1 MLIFGQRHLRSIL
14 AQYVAHYNGR
24 RPHRSRQ
31 LHPPRPDHPVADLSQ
46 ERIKRGPSSAA
57 SSTNTSGPR
66 RSQGQDRWPSSGTPQ
81 EYAGDG
87 ILDDLASFAYRD
99 TFHPRSYAHWLTEDL
114 AALSGRLR
122 NAVSCP

>member
-1 MLIFGQRHLRSIL
+1 MPEPAIVLDQDQAEDLRELIALTAIL
-14 AQYVAHYNGR
+14 
-24 RPHRSRQ
+24 
-31 LHPPRPDHPVADLSQ
+31 Q
-46 ERIKRGPSSAA
+46 E
-57 SSTNTSGPR
+57 
-66 RSQGQDRWPSSGTPQ
+66 WL

-122 NAVSCP
+122 KAASCP

>member
-1 MLIFGQRHLRSIL
+1 MPEPAIVLDQDQADDLRELIALTAIL
-14 AQYVAHYNGR
+14 
-24 RPHRSRQ
+24 
-31 LHPPRPDHPVADLSQ
+31 Q
-46 ERIKRGPSSAA
+46 E
-57 SSTNTSGPR
+57 
-66 RSQGQDRWPSSGTPQ
+66 WL

-122 NAVSCP
+122 KATSHP